1 MGAREKDVYDDV
13 PDDIFLLVF
22 SRLHVVD
29 LLRCTQA
36 SQTSLINHIIRIAAD
51 STDLGLSSLSASH
64 RERYIATIQD

>member
-36 SQTSLINHIIRIAAD
+36 SQTSLKNHTIRVVAD
-51 STDLGLSSLSASH
+51 STDLGMSSLSASH
-64 RERYIATIQD
+64 REGRITTIQD